1 MDAATYV
8 LEDLP
13 YELDD
18 AAARRA
24 RLLPVAFVVV
34 AALVLGAAGAWM
46 LADLRAD
53 AGDQADELRL
63 LQETLRS
70 TTDEL
75 VATKADVQRLM
86 GQLSAARGDAPAPA
100 AATDVQADL
109 DTLRASLDSLTETV
123 GEWRGDRKYF
133 DEQIAQIDG
142 CLENLRLRADEVG
155 DGFELTC

>member
-1 MDAATYV
+1 SVPGAAESGPAAHSAHLRIIGTGPCQDGSGRATCAAMDAATYV

-86 GQLSAARGDAPAPA
+86 GQLSAARGDAPA
-100 AATDVQADL
+100 
-109 DTLRASLDSLTETV
+109 
-123 GEWRGDRKYF
+123 
-133 DEQIAQIDG
+133 
-142 CLENLRLRADEVG
+142 
-155 DGFELTC
+155 